1 MTELKALAPLNSG
14 GMDVIIAKA
23 MENGDVATLEKL
35 LSMNERIMAKQAE
48 IDFNQAM
55 AKLQTKLPIIHQASQ
70 IKHGDK
76 LIAKY
81 AKYEDIDRQIRP
93 LYVGEGFSLSY
104 DSQKL
109 ADGSIQYTGKV
120 SHVAGHS
127 ITAEVILP
135 ADESGAKNKVQAQ
148 GSSIT
153 YAKRYLLTML
163 LNLVFTGEDDDA
175 SSLGK
180 PVDDADTTEIKEL
193 MKKHKVDTDK
203 FLEFFNIKKIEDMQK
218 KDFKKAISMIKAKEV
233 KE

>member
-1 MTELKALAPLNSG
+1 
-14 GMDVIIAKA
+14 
-23 MENGDVATLEKL
+23 
-35 LSMNERIMAKQAE
+35 MNERIMAKQAE